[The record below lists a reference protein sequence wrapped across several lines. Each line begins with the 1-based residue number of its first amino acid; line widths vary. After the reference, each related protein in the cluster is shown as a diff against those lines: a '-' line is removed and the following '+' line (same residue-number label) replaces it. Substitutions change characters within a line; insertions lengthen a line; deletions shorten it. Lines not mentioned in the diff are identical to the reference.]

1 MDNLS
6 LKKINYTTD
15 NTVYVDI
22 FLSLLV
28 QTIVC
33 YFLMKHRLSNGG
45 GVFQRKIPGE
55 TGSMNLDSFDDSKLD
70 V

>member
-1 MDNLS
+1 MDN
-6 LKKINYTTD
+6 Y
-15 NTVYVDI
+15 Y
-22 FLSLLV
+22 FPSLLV
-28 QTIVC
+28 QNICV
-33 YFLMKHRLSNGG
+33 YFLMTHRLSNGG

>member
-6 LKKINYTTD
+6 LKKNHYTTD
-15 NTVYVDI
+15 DYYF
-22 FLSLLV
+22 FLSSLV
-28 QTIVC
+28 QTIGC